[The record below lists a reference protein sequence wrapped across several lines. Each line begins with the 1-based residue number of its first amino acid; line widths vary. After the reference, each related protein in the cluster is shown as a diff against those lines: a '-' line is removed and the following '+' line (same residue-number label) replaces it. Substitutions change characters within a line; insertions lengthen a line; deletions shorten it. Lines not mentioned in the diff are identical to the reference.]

1 MALFVH
7 LAPEN
12 DSDSIRRSGIKTRR
26 VRNVVRDGYDR
37 IVFAMPVTN
46 DFYVSHQWLRELK
59 RSGQRTIVG
68 VYFRIPDD
76 QLVLVGHYN
85 QAHTK
90 MTACEAVGVVFNA
103 EQPEGFEVIIPRKI
117 NAKEI
122 HKINNLHRYSGGDT
136 IPALK
141 VANHAPVL
149 TAPRATSNPNAFVT
163 NTNGH
168 LTTKPASRAAQHG
181 FYAGA
186 FGTPSLVG
194 HAGWPWYNLS

>member
-59 RSGQRTIVG
+59 RNGQRTIVG

-85 QAHTK
+85 QAHTE

-122 HKINNLHRYSGGDT
+122 HKINNLPQVLGWRYYPGAKGRKPCGCPYCTKGD
-136 IPALK
+136 IK
-141 VANHAPVL
+141 SK
-149 TAPRATSNPNAFVT
+149 RIRDEYERSFDD
-163 NTNGH
+163 
-168 LTTKPASRAAQHG
+168 
-181 FYAGA
+181 
-186 FGTPSLVG
+186 
-194 HAGWPWYNLS
+194 

>member
-26 VRNVVRDGYDR
+26 VRNVARDGYDR

-68 VYFRIPDD
+68 VYFRIPDE

-85 QAHTK
+85 QAHTE
-90 MTACEAVGVVFNA
+90 MTASEAVGVVFNA
-103 EQPEGFEVIIPRKI
+103 EQPEGFEVVIPRKI
-117 NAKEI
+117 DAKEI
-122 HKINNLHRYSGGDT
+122 HKINTLPQVLGWRYYPGAKGRKPCGCPYCTKGD
-136 IPALK
+136 IK
-141 VANHAPVL
+141 SKRIRDEYERSFDN
-149 TAPRATSNPNAFVT
+149 
-163 NTNGH
+163 
-168 LTTKPASRAAQHG
+168 
-181 FYAGA
+181 
-186 FGTPSLVG
+186 
-194 HAGWPWYNLS
+194 

>member
-26 VRNVVRDGYDR
+26 VRNVARDGYDR

-85 QAHTK
+85 QAHTE
-90 MTACEAVGVVFNA
+90 MTANEAVGVVFNA

-117 NAKEI
+117 EAKEI
-122 HKINNLHRYSGGDT
+122 HKINTLPQVLGWRYYPGAKGRKPCGCPYCTKGD
-136 IPALK
+136 IK
-141 VANHAPVL
+141 SKRIRDEYERSFDN
-149 TAPRATSNPNAFVT
+149 
-163 NTNGH
+163 
-168 LTTKPASRAAQHG
+168 
-181 FYAGA
+181 
-186 FGTPSLVG
+186 
-194 HAGWPWYNLS
+194 